1 MKKNNKYKSKLAILY
16 LIIYAVI
23 LSYFYYVKYIDFAV
37 IRTMYM
43 PIIGVSILAILLDYV
58 LFGQVFLIASLL
70 GLIAEYTVH
79 IKQGLEPN
87 LVGTFTN
94 NTIIMLGFIV
104 GFVIQMY
111 MKTKEKSKWLLIA
124 YSKHPI
130 ANTYMSLNVN
140 RLRGVWLYFFS

>member
-111 MKTKEKSKWLLIA
+111 MKTKEKSK
-124 YSKHPI
+124 
-130 ANTYMSLNVN
+130 
-140 RLRGVWLYFFS
+140 